1 LYYGAKSFE
10 GLKNNLENIKMNN
23 NNKSVAQALITECER
38 RLFDESLPRLKKCLA
53 LLSEQEIWFRPNS
66 ETVSVGNLVLHLC
79 GNVRQWI
86 VSGLG
91 GVPDTRKR
99 SEEFSEYGPIPTDD
113 LVEHLDKIMKE
124 ARTVIRSLE
133 PIDLLD
139 KRNVQGFQE
148 SGVSILV
155 HVMEHFSYHVG
166 QITYFVKSKK
176 GVDLKYYAGLDLNKK
191 G

>member
-1 LYYGAKSFE
+1 MHNGAESFE
-10 GLKNNLENIKMNN
+10 GLKPKLENIEMNN
-23 NNKSVAQALITECER
+23 NNKSFGQAFITECER

-53 LLSEQEIWFRPNS
+53 LLSEEEIWFRPNS

-91 GVPDTRKR
+91 GVSDTRKR
-99 SEEFSEYGPIPTDD
+99 SEEFSEQGPIPTDD

-124 ARTVIRSLE
+124 TQLVIRSLE
-133 PIDLLD
+133 PTSLLE
-139 KRNVQGFQE
+139 KRYVQGFEE
-148 SGVSILV
+148 SGISILV
-155 HVMEHFSYHVG
+155 HVVEHFSYHVG

-176 GVDLKYYAGLDLNKK
+176 GMDLKYYAGIDLNKLQ
-191 G
+191 